1 MGPHLCCRHQ
11 WPNYNREFFCVPV
24 VTSSCLALALSRDM
38 IIPSVEAML
47 STTLPPPWRVFQ
59 KDTSPAGQA
68 GLCRGLTN
76 QSLYI
81 DMNRAPQTCSMSAE
95 PKNSLRHTYLPAHM

>member
-47 STTLPPPWRVFQ
+47 STTLPPPWRFVQ
-59 KDTSPAGQA
+59 NYTPPAVQA
-68 GLCRGLTN
+68 MSCQRLTN
-76 QSLYI
+76 RSPCTN
-81 DMNRAPQTCSMSAE
+81 MNRAP
-95 PKNSLRHTYLPAHM
+95 